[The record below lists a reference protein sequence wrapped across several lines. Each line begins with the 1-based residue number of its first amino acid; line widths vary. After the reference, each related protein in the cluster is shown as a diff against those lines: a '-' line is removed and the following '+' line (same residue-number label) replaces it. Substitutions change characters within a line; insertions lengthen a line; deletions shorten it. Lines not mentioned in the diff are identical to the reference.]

1 MARTDLSPAAGVDG
15 DVRRRSVQSTAMA
28 RLGLGFL
35 QRGKKEG
42 ERESRSR
49 ACPLFAKGGQGA
61 RGSQGRPRVRG
72 GHGASVLPGT
82 TVMGGR

>member
-1 MARTDLSPAAGVDG
+1 MCYSDLPAAGVDG

-42 ERESRSR
+42 EREQGVADSVFMLQGGPG
-49 ACPLFAKGGQGA
+49 CKG
-61 RGSQGRPRVRG
+61 SEGRPRAHG
-72 GHGASVLPGT
+72 GHGASASPGA
-82 TVMGGR
+82 TVKGGR